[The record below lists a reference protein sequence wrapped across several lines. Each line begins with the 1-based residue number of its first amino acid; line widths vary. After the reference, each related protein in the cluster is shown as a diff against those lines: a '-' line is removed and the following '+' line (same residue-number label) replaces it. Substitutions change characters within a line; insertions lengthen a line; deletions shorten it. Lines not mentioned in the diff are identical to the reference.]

1 MSRRAGVFLFI
12 FGLFRKIFFGAG
24 IQIYNLWN
32 TRQPPN
38 NHLTIYGSVTQA
50 TNKMIKIWQKLRWI
64 FFHGSKSEKFQQFF
78 EHFKL
83 NVQIW
88 QL

>member
-50 TNKMIKIWQKLRWI
+50 TNKIIKI
-64 FFHGSKSEKFQQFF
+64 
-78 EHFKL
+78 
-83 NVQIW
+83 
-88 QL
+88 